1 MKQHHRLF
9 FLLVTVLSILFSGIS
24 EPAQAKPYAVNYK
37 LSGVINVIKDR
48 VYLNTSD
55 SRIYQLL
62 MDAKDARKFNE
73 RSVVVEGKASKA
85 DDVSVIKVKKVK
97 EIPLSDLDL
106 PLPEYE
112 AYQKAP
118 SLVEEREGKLKVSN
132 IRWKIEQDPSSKER
146 KANHGWEIA
155 TINPDKVLNAYFV
168 LKPFAPK
175 FIAAHSLYV
184 FTFADGGMVA
194 EDGKEAHSLALS
206 IEAHKKIGQSY
217 GLIKTMKKSFNIVW
231 LLTTWDNYANL
242 NVNFNKSSDTELFI
256 YPMKL
261 TAEQTKALLVETVK
275 QACVNRSGEFYHT
288 IRNNC
293 TNNLVVLLNRVVS
306 QDKQIKL
313 WRIPGVFYNLKTTM
327 PLRLAKLLKK
337 KGFISEPIKKVTR
350 QEFYTDI
357 EAQRSHK

>member
-1 MKQHHRLF
+1 MKQHQKLF
-9 FLLVTVLSILFSGIS
+9 FLFLMVFAIIFSGT
-24 EPAQAKPYAVNYK
+24 PAQAKPYAVNYK
-37 LSGVINVIKDR
+37 LSGVINVVKNT
-48 VYLNTSD
+48 VFLNTVD

-62 MDAKDARKFNE
+62 MDAKDARKFDDK
-73 RSVVVEGKASKA
+73 SVLIEGKAGKA
-85 DDVSVIKVKKVK
+85 DDVNVIKVKKVT

-118 SLVEEREGKLKVSN
+118 SLAQEKDGRLKVSN
-132 IRWKIEQDPSSKER
+132 IRWKIEQDPTSKER
-146 KANHGWEIA
+146 KASHSWETA
-155 TINPDKVLNAYFV
+155 TIDPDKVLNAFFV

-184 FTFADGGMVA
+184 FTFAEGGMVA
-194 EDGKEAHSLALS
+194 EDGQESQSLALS

-261 TAEQTKALLVETVK
+261 SREQTKALLIETVK

-293 TNNLVVLLNRVVS
+293 TNNLVVLLNRVV
-306 QDKQIKL
+306 DKDQQIKL
-313 WRIPGVFYNLKTTM
+313 WRIPGVIYNLKTTM

-337 KGFISEPIKKVTR
+337 KGFISEPMKKVTR
-350 QEFYTDI
+350 QDFYTDI
-357 EAQRSHK
+357 EAQRAGK

>member
-1 MKQHHRLF
+1 MKQHQKLCF
-9 FLLVTVLSILFSGIS
+9 QVLTVFVFLVSGFSSQIY
-24 EPAQAKPYAVNYK
+24 AKPYAINYK
-37 LSGVINVIKDR
+37 LSGIINVVKNT
-48 VYLNTSD
+48 VFLNTAD
-55 SRIYQLL
+55 DRIYQLL
-62 MDAKDARKFNE
+62 MDAKKAVKYEDK
-73 RSVVVEGKASKA
+73 SVIVEGKAGKA

-97 EIPLSDLDL
+97 EIPQSDLDL

-118 SLVEEREGKLKVSN
+118 SLVEEKNGKLRVSN
-132 IRWKIEQDPSSKER
+132 VRWNIEQDPSSKER
-146 KANHGWEIA
+146 KASHSWEIA
-155 TINPDKVLNAYFV
+155 TIDPDKVLNAYFV

-175 FIAAHSLYV
+175 FIAAHSLYA
-184 FTFADGGMVA
+184 FTFAEGGMLS
-194 EDGKEAHSLALS
+194 EDGKESKSLALS

-261 TAEQTKALLVETVK
+261 SREQTKALLVETIK
-275 QACVNRSGEFYHT
+275 QACVNRSGEYYHT

-293 TNNLVVLLNRVVS
+293 TNNLVVLLNRVVE

-313 WRIPGVFYNLKTTM
+313 WKIPGVIYNLKTTM

-337 KGFISEPIKKVTR
+337 KGFITEALKKVTR

-357 EAQRSHK
+357 ESKRLHK